1 MKVGVWNGRTRKEI
15 VEMLVIMKRKA
26 TESDLEQVKQFL
38 VEQDCDF
45 HQSTGADRII
55 LGVVGD
61 TSNINCKVLKEISGV
76 LDFYQIP
83 DDE

>member
-1 MKVGVWNGRTRKEI
+1 MKVVAWKEPTPREI
-15 VEMLVIMKRKA
+15 DKMLVIMKRKA
-26 TESDLEQVKQFL
+26 TEGNLEQVKQFL

-61 TSNINCKVLKEISGV
+61 TSNINGEELKNLSGV

-83 DDE
+83 EEE

>member
-1 MKVGVWNGRTRKEI
+1 
-15 VEMLVIMKRKA
+15 MLVIMKRKA
-26 TESDLEQVKQFL
+26 TEDNLEQVKQFL

-61 TSNINCKVLKEISGV
+61 TSRINRDQLKDISGV
-76 LDFYQIP
+76 LDLYSIP
-83 DDE
+83 DEE

>member
-1 MKVGVWNGRTRKEI
+1 
-15 VEMLVIMKRKA
+15 MLVIMKRKA
-26 TESDLEQVKQFL
+26 TEENLQQVKQFL

-61 TSNINCKVLKEISGV
+61 TSNINCAVLKKIPGV

-83 DDE
+83 DDD

>member
-1 MKVGVWNGRTRKEI
+1 
-15 VEMLVIMKRKA
+15 MLVIMKKTA
-26 TESDLEQVKQFL
+26 TETDLEQTKQFL

-61 TSNINCKVLKEISGV
+61 TSRIDREKLSSLPGV
-76 LDFYQIP
+76 LDVYRIP
-83 DDE
+83 AEE

>member
-61 TSNINCKVLKEISGV
+61 TSNINCTTLKKISGV

-83 DDE
+83 DDD

>member
-1 MKVGVWNGRTRKEI
+1 
-15 VEMLVIMKRKA
+15 MLVIMRRKA
-26 TESDLEQVKQFL
+26 SEGNLEQVKQFL

-61 TSNINCKVLKEISGV
+61 TSKINGEALKDLPGV
-76 LDFYQIP
+76 LDFYKIP
-83 DDE
+83 AEQ

>member
-1 MKVGVWNGRTRKEI
+1 
-15 VEMLVIMKRKA
+15 MLVIMKKAA
-26 TESDLEQVKQFL
+26 TESDLEQTKQFL

-61 TSNINCKVLKEISGV
+61 TSRIDKETLAQQPGV
-76 LDFYQIP
+76 LDIYCIP
-83 DDE
+83 KDE

>member
-1 MKVGVWNGRTRKEI
+1 
-15 VEMLVIMKRKA
+15 MLVIMKKQA
-26 TESDLEQVKQFL
+26 TEVEVEQVKEFL

-61 TSNINCKVLKEISGV
+61 TRLIDRERLKNLTGV
-76 LDFYQIP
+76 LDIYKIP
-83 DDE
+83 DEE

>member
-1 MKVGVWNGRTRKEI
+1 MKAAAWNGLTRKE
-15 VEMLVIMKRKA
+15 VVKMLVIMKRKA
-26 TESDLEQVKQFL
+26 TEENLQQVKQFL

-61 TSNINCKVLKEISGV
+61 TSNINCTTLKKIPGV

-83 DDE
+83 DDD

>member
-1 MKVGVWNGRTRKEI
+1 
-15 VEMLVIMKRKA
+15 MLVIMKRKA
-26 TESDLEQVKQFL
+26 TEDNLQQVKQFL

-61 TSNINCKVLKEISGV
+61 TSNINYATLKKISGV
-76 LDFYQIP
+76 LDYYKIP
-83 DDE
+83 AEE

>member
-1 MKVGVWNGRTRKEI
+1 
-15 VEMLVIMKRKA
+15 MLVIMKRKA
-26 TESDLEQVKQFL
+26 TEDNLEQVKKFL

-61 TSNINCKVLKEISGV
+61 TSRINRDRLKDISGV
-76 LDFYQIP
+76 LDLYSIP
-83 DDE
+83 NEE

>member
-1 MKVGVWNGRTRKEI
+1 
-15 VEMLVIMKRKA
+15 MLVIMKKAA
-26 TESDLEQVKQFL
+26 TEEDLEQTKQFL

-61 TSNINCKVLKEISGV
+61 TSNIDRKVLSQQPGV
-76 LDFYQIP
+76 LDVYCIP
-83 DDE
+83 KED